1 MKKYAGVIVR
11 KGDKCLFCKRNADM
25 SKFSGEWSIPGGSV
39 EKGEEILHAAQ
50 REFYEE
56 TDYELETPINF
67 LGVIKRMNREGTKQ
81 KGMMYVFGTDVENE
95 INPDLENAIDGEEHS
110 ECGYFGVDEL
120 PEPMNETLREFVNTF
135 MK

>member
-11 KGDKCLFCKRNADM
+11 KEDNCLFCKRNADM
-25 SKFSGEWSIPGGSV
+25 SKFAGEWSIPGGSV
-39 EKGEEILHAAQ
+39 EKGEGIPQAAQ

-56 TDYELETPINF
+56 TNVELDTPIYF

-81 KGMMYVFGTDVENE
+81 KGMMYVFGTDVEDE
-95 INPDLENAIDGEEHS
+95 INPDLENAIDGEEHT
-110 ECGYFGVDEL
+110 ECGYFSMNDL
-120 PEPMNETLREFVNTF
+120 PQPMNETLQEFVLNF

>member
-11 KGDKCLFCKRNADM
+11 KDDKCLFCKRNADLNN
-25 SKFSGEWSIPGGSV
+25 FGGEWSIPGGSV
-39 EKGEEILHAAQ
+39 EKGEEIPNAAQ

-56 TDYELETPINF
+56 TAYQLETPIYF

-81 KGMMYVFGTDVENE
+81 KGMMYVFGTDVKDE
-95 INPDLENAIDGEEHS
+95 IHPDLENAIDGEEHT
-110 ECGYFGVDEL
+110 ECGYFGMDEL
-120 PEPMNETLREFVNTF
+120 PEPMNETLRDFVLNF

>member
-11 KGDKCLFCKRNADM
+11 KDDKCLFCKRNADLNN
-25 SKFSGEWSIPGGSV
+25 FGGEWSIPGGSV
-39 EKGEEILHAAQ
+39 EKGEGIPHAAQ

-56 TDYELETPINF
+56 TNVELYTPIYF

-81 KGMMYVFGTDVENE
+81 KGMMYVFGTDVEDE
-95 INPDLENAIDGEEHS
+95 INPDLENAIDGEEHT
-110 ECGYFGVDEL
+110 ECGYFSMNDL
-120 PEPMNETLREFVNTF
+120 PQPMNETLQEFVLNF

>member
-11 KGDKCLFCKRNADM
+11 KDDKCLFCKRNADL
-25 SKFSGEWSIPGGSV
+25 SNFAGEWSIPGGSV
-39 EKGEEILHAAQ
+39 EKGEEIPHAAQ

-56 TDYELETPINF
+56 TAHKLKTPISF

-81 KGMMYVFGTDVENE
+81 KGMMYVFGTDVEDE
-95 INPDLENAIDGEEHS
+95 INPDLENAIDGEEHT
-110 ECGYFGVDEL
+110 ECGYFSMNDL
-120 PEPMNETLREFVNTF
+120 PQPMNETLQEFVLNF

>member
-11 KGDKCLFCKRNADM
+11 KEDKCLFCKRNADL
-25 SKFSGEWSIPGGSV
+25 SNFAGEWSIPGGSV
-39 EKGEEILHAAQ
+39 EKGEGIPHSAQ

-56 TDYELETPINF
+56 TNVELETPIYF

-81 KGMMYVFGTDVENE
+81 KGMMYVFGTDVEDE
-95 INPDLENAIDGEEHS
+95 INPDLENAIDGEEHT
-110 ECGYFGVDEL
+110 ECGYFSMNDL
-120 PEPMNETLREFVNTF
+120 PQPMNETLQEFVLNF

>member
-11 KGDKCLFCKRNADM
+11 KEDKCLFCKRNTDM
-25 SKFSGEWSIPGGSV
+25 SKFAGEWSIPGGSV
-39 EKGEEILHAAQ
+39 EKGEGIPQAAQ

-56 TDYELETPINF
+56 TNVELDTPIYF

-81 KGMMYVFGTDVENE
+81 KGMMYVFGTDVEDE
-95 INPDLENAIDGEEHS
+95 INPDLENAIDGEEHT
-110 ECGYFGVDEL
+110 ECGYFSMNDL
-120 PEPMNETLREFVNTF
+120 PQPMNETLQEFVLNF

>member
-11 KGDKCLFCKRNADM
+11 KEDKCLFCKRNADL
-25 SKFSGEWSIPGGSV
+25 SNFAGEWSIPGGSV
-39 EKGEEILHAAQ
+39 EKGEGIPHAAQ

-56 TDYELETPINF
+56 TAVELSAPIYF

-81 KGMMYVFGTDVENE
+81 KGMMYVFGTDVEDE
-95 INPDLENAIDGEEHS
+95 INPDLENAIDGEEHT
-110 ECGYFGVDEL
+110 ECGYFSMNDL
-120 PEPMNETLREFVNTF
+120 PQPMNETLQEFVLNF

>member
-25 SKFSGEWSIPGGSV
+25 SKFPGEWSIPGGSV

-81 KGMMYVFGTDVENE
+81 KGMMYVFGTDVKDE
-95 INPDLENAIDGEEHS
+95 IHPDLENAIDGEEHT
-110 ECGYFGVDEL
+110 ECGYFGMDEL
-120 PEPMNETLREFVNTF
+120 PEPMNETLRDFVLNF

>member
-25 SKFSGEWSIPGGSV
+25 SKFPGEWSIPGGSV

-81 KGMMYVFGTDVENE
+81 KGMMYVFGTDVKDE
-95 INPDLENAIDGEEHS
+95 IHPDLENAIDGEEHT
-110 ECGYFGVDEL
+110 ECGYYGIDEL
-120 PEPMNETLREFVNTF
+120 PEPMDETLRDFVLNF

>member
-25 SKFSGEWSIPGGSV
+25 SKFPGEWSIPGGSV
-39 EKGEEILHAAQ
+39 EKGEEILNAAQ

-81 KGMMYVFGTDVENE
+81 KGMMYVFGTDVEDE